1 MHSNRLFGKEI
12 TNLVDDKAPLD
23 PKNKSNLP

>member
-12 TNLVDDKAPLD
+12 TNLIDGKPSLD
-23 PKNKSNLP
+23 LKNNSNLP